1 MKTIGLIGGMSWES
15 SLEYYR
21 LINQLTKQKL
31 GGLHSAKCIL
41 YSFDFS
47 EIEQLQSKADW
58 STLTNKML
66 SAAKRLEQSGAECLV
81 ICTNTMHL
89 MADEIQQNC
98 AIPLLHIV
106 DAVAEKILLS
116 GLRTVGLLG
125 TRFMMERD
133 FYKRRLKEKFN
144 INVIT
149 PDISERQVVHQIIYE
164 ELCQGVLRDTSK
176 KEILSVISSL
186 VERGAQGVVLGCTE
200 IPLLI
205 KQADVSTPVFD
216 TTAIHA
222 QKAVDFSLT

>member
-116 GLRTVGLLG
+116 GLHTVGLLG

-133 FYKRRLKEKFN
+133 FYKDRK
-144 INVIT
+144 
-149 PDISERQVVHQIIYE
+149 SVV
-164 ELCQGVLRDTSK
+164 
-176 KEILSVISSL
+176 
-186 VERGAQGVVLGCTE
+186 
-200 IPLLI
+200 
-205 KQADVSTPVFD
+205 
-216 TTAIHA
+216 
-222 QKAVDFSLT
+222 